1 MIKTFEQFKKTS
13 SLNEARINKS
23 VILYD
28 NNTSYLDVLTHLTI
42 GCIKSTIEILRE
54 FGDRV
59 ELDSVYID
67 CGALWG
73 RLEISAVEIVDDNDD
88 LDGINM
94 QGYHSIDESPF
105 TNDDG
110 EGILLTT
117 SDGKKLFMDSGNGF
131 PMSSYFDLNE
141 ELLEMLDDNFGRY
154 TLA

>member
-28 NNTSYLDVLTHLTI
+28 NNTSYHEALIDLTI
-42 GCIKSTIEILRE
+42 DCIKSTIEILHE
-54 FGDRV
+54 LGDKV
-59 ELDSVYID
+59 ELDRFSLD
-67 CGALWG
+67 CGVYWG
-73 RLEISAVEIVDDNDD
+73 RLDLSTVEIVDDNDD
-88 LDGINM
+88 IESP
-94 QGYHSIDESPF
+94 GYHSVSESPF

-117 SDGKKLFMDSGNGF
+117 SDGKKIVMDAGNGF
-131 PMSSYFDLNE
+131 PMSSYFELNE